1 MHGPILN
8 LLFPNAPDGVLIFRV
23 SALSIIF
30 TVLEQTIN
38 GALQGIGKI
47 MTPTVALLIGVAVK
61 FILNIVLVPIKEIG
75 AAGAALATAVC
86 HAIAFLIGIKAL
98 LKNIKLD
105 LTFSK
110 IVLKPVLATLM
121 MSICSYAVYLFLVG
135 INAGKMAT
143 IISILVAVLV
153 YVLAIISLKIF
164 NKEEINMIPY
174 GNKIYNIL
182 SKIGIY
188 REV

>member
-75 AAGAALATAVC
+75 AAGAALAKAV
-86 HAIAFLIGIKAL
+86 
-98 LKNIKLD
+98 
-105 LTFSK
+105 
-110 IVLKPVLATLM
+110 
-121 MSICSYAVYLFLVG
+121 
-135 INAGKMAT
+135 
-143 IISILVAVLV
+143 
-153 YVLAIISLKIF
+153 
-164 NKEEINMIPY
+164 
-174 GNKIYNIL
+174 
-182 SKIGIY
+182 
-188 REV
+188 

>member
-86 HAIAFLIGIKAL
+86 HAIAFLIGIKVL
-98 LKNIKLD
+98 LKNIKL
-105 LTFSK
+105 
-110 IVLKPVLATLM
+110 
-121 MSICSYAVYLFLVG
+121 YLFLVG
-135 INAGKMAT
+135 INSGKMST

-153 YVLAIISLKIF
+153 YLLEIISLKIF